1 MELLSKN
8 HKDKKEDTTKV
19 LFDSGYLKVLD
30 INNYHVVQEHDMLI
44 CIPYLVEENSILL
57 RYEDIPTYTY
67 IRPEIDKFIC
77 VMSETFEKNESP
89 KDVLFRG
96 LKEEFGIILNDKFQP
111 EILTPIFANKAN
123 TAQYHICI
131 LPIMQYDYEQI
142 IPTTDGSEHEKKS
155 SNIKVNINELNNYI
169 IYDLITRYT
178 IDIFKK
184 HYSLF

>member
-1 MELLSKN
+1 MELLNKN
-8 HKDKKEDTTKV
+8 YKEKKTNNTNV
-19 LFDSGYLKVLD
+19 LFDSGYLKVLN
-30 INNYHVVQEHDMLI
+30 INDYHAVQENDMLI

-57 RYEDIPTYTY
+57 RYEEIPTYTY

-77 VMSETFEKNESP
+77 VMSETFETNETP

-96 LKEEFGIILNDKFQP
+96 LKEEFGIILNDKYQP
-111 EILTPIFANKAN
+111 EILTPIFANKGN

-142 IPTTDGSEHEKKS
+142 IPTTDGSNIEKNS

-169 IYDLITRYT
+169 VYDLITRYS
-178 IDIFKK
+178 IDLFKK